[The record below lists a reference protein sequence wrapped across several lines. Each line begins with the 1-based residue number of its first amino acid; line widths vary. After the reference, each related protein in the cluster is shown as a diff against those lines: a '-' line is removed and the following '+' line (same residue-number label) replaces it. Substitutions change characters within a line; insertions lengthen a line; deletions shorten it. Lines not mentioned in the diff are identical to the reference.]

1 MLDITTVKQYDYKG
15 NPEKIPAFAKAKE
28 LLSGKSLEEQVK
40 LLCLERSEDFEEF
53 SYGQSDY
60 QRSHGSARPL
70 AEADNVRGI
79 LLYKNMIVGVVIN
92 GRDVLLGKCVETY
105 YAVDEDGTGREEVSV
120 YHTLLFAE

>member
-1 MLDITTVKQYDYKG
+1 MFNITTVKQYDYKG
-15 NPEKIPAFAKAKE
+15 NPEKIPALAKAKE
-28 LLSGKSLEEQVK
+28 LLAGKSLEEQVQ
-40 LLCLERSEDFEEF
+40 LLCLEKSESFEEF

-60 QRSHGSARPL
+60 QRSRGFATPL
-70 AEADNVRGI
+70 AKADNVRGI

-92 GRDVLLGKCVETY
+92 SRDVLLGECVETY